1 MSSSNN
7 VNVDAEIAFPSAS
20 KFENFILLLQSVFE
34 LERFEPPIGLSGFWL
49 RNPYHATDRPQNCTK
64 GYSICTQSKSSNFK
78 FLNSKFLPLAV
89 SKLLRF
95 QPLVAEKPL
104 NLDGK
109 KQREFQRE
117 ASRKSYNKE
126 RKQKSQY
133 SRDSNVG
140 AGTTSPGASKF
151 ENFILRPQLVFELE
165 RFKPAIGFSV
175 FWLALPYHATVCPQ
189 NSKDC
194 SLRSPSKF

>member
-7 VNVDAEIAFPSAS
+7 VNVGAEIAFPSAS

-49 RNPYHATDRPQNCTK
+49 RNPYHATDRPQ
-64 GYSICTQSKSSNFK
+64 YFK
-78 FLNSKFLPLAV
+78 FLNFKFLPLAV

-175 FWLALPYHATVCPQ
+175 FWLALPYHVTVCPQ
-189 NSKDC
+189 NSKGC